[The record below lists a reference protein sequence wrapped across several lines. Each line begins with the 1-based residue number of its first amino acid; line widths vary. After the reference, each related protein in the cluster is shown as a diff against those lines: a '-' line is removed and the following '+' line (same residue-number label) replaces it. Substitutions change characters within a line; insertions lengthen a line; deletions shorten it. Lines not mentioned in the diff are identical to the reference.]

1 MLWNPE
7 SQSTPWRTLKTEE
20 YSLLHQGVQGES
32 VPNKD
37 PDVSETQFYILHY
50 MTGYMLAT
58 SLLYRTE
65 FYNKWVLGEQT
76 IKVRGGKQ

>member
-7 SQSTPWRTLKTEE
+7 SQNIPWRTIKRVE
-20 YSLLHQGVQGES
+20 YSLLHQRIQGES

-37 PDVSETQFYILHY
+37 PDVSERPSFIIPTT

-58 SLLYRTE
+58 SC
-65 FYNKWVLGEQT
+65 
-76 IKVRGGKQ
+76 I